1 MQIQTC
7 CEGALGDDLL
17 DFTSPVLSSEFSNV
31 WYKAV
36 PLMLAIMKDAG
47 CDSSLVFALSVNKK
61 INKEKIM
68 FWIKIKLCQYQY
80 QEEMKIDR
88 ETGHQWST

>member
-17 DFTSPVLSSEFSNV
+17 DLTSPVLSSEFSNV

-47 CDSSLVFALSVNKK
+47 CDSSLVFALSVNRKA
-61 INKEKIM
+61 IGR
-68 FWIKIKLCQYQY
+68 KLCS
-80 QEEMKIDR
+80 E
-88 ETGHQWST
+88 